1 MISPIV
7 SSAEP
12 ILLVGGG
19 SVDNLA
25 LRGAIARYR
34 TIVAADSG
42 AAAVLEA
49 GGMPD
54 AVIGDMDSL
63 PPDARAALPR
73 DVIHRIGEQDSTDF
87 DKCLARIDAPLIVG
101 MGFLGRRVDHQ
112 LAVFTGLM
120 RRSGQKV
127 LLIGAEDVVT
137 LCPPRIALDLAP
149 GTRVSLWPL
158 CEVTGRSDGL
168 HWPIADISF
177 APWRVTGTSNMA
189 DGPVALEMDGPGM
202 LLILPAAQ
210 AEDVE
215 VALRAASHWSA

>member
-1 MISPIV
+1 MDNDGLRD
-7 SSAEP
+7 A
-12 ILLVGGG
+12 VG
-19 SVDNLA
+19 
-25 LRGAIARYR
+25 RYS

-42 AAAVLEA
+42 AAAVLDA

-63 PPDARAALPR
+63 PAEARAALPPE
-73 DVIHRIGEQDSTDF
+73 VIHRIGEQDSTDF

-120 RRSGQKV
+120 RRAARKV

-137 LCPPRIALDLAP
+137 LCPSRIALDLAP

-158 CEVTGRSDGL
+158 SEVTGRSDGL
-168 HWPIADISF
+168 RWPIADIPF

-189 DGPVALEMDGPGM
+189 DGPVTLEMDAPGM
-202 LLILPAAQ
+202 LLILSAAR
-210 AEDVE
+210 AEDVAL
-215 VALRAASHWSA
+215 ALRAAPHWSA